1 MNKLNS
7 SSTSIKLSSP
17 SISGPELASWLIVI
31 VPNIEAE
38 LTVATQRICQ
48 LASGGSRR
56 VRFIGLYEN
65 TAQELTL
72 RRQMAGMSAIVNSEG
87 IYTETETVFG
97 QDWVTIV
104 RSRSQDGDM
113 VACLA
118 EHRTRIL
125 NRSVSDILL
134 ANINLPI
141 YILSSSY
148 IRDDPHRSW
157 PSQLLFW
164 SVSIAAL
171 LGFFLLQ
178 VSIDRVTSGWTQ
190 TVLILISA
198 ALELW
203 MIWVW
208 NNLFS

>member
-7 SSTSIKLSSP
+7 P
-17 SISGPELASWLIVI
+17 SISVKPSSPPTSGLELASWLIVI
-31 VPNIEAE
+31 VPSIEAE
-38 LTVATQRICQ
+38 LTGATQRICQ
-48 LASGGSRR
+48 LAHGGSRR

-72 RRQMAGMSAIVNSEG
+72 RRQMAGMAAIVSNEG
-87 IYTETETVFG
+87 IYTEVESVFG
-97 QDWVTIV
+97 TDWAGIV
-104 RSRSQDGDM
+104 RSRSQTGDL

-118 EHRTRIL
+118 EHRIGRS
-125 NRSVSDILL
+125 NRSVSDLL
-134 ANINLPI
+134 QANIDLPF

-148 IRDDPHRSW
+148 IRSESNFNW
-157 PSQLLFW
+157 ISQLLFW

-178 VSIDRVTSGWTQ
+178 VNIDRVTSGWTQ
-190 TVLILISA
+190 TALILIST